1 MDEYRAAKGIEN
13 SSVVLCTRSITLVN
27 VSTLLNNSRK
37 ENSEPANS
45 GRPTMCRSCGA
56 IIGAGQEECTVCG
69 NSASGPTS
77 NGQPRVAAADSETM
91 RFARAVLDRPYK
103 FTIILLITNIF
114 VFTLMW
120 QSSDMPLS
128 LTAVLPAEVL
138 LPFGAKLNYY
148 IHTMHQWWR
157 FVTPMFLHV
166 NLLHLIVNM
175 YSLWIVGPYVEKLY
189 GSAKFVVFWV
199 VTGVAGVVGSY
210 LTVRPGLAGNPITG
224 FIFKAYDTPS
234 AGASGAL
241 FGLVGV
247 LFVFGIKFR
256 HELPEGFKRAF
267 GTGLLPMIVLNLFI
281 GYVLRGF
288 IDNAAHVGGL
298 LSGAVLALVVD
309 YRRPGERSSV
319 AVTWRVLQIAAIALV
334 AVSFFKTVQHFRDP
348 QPAELVTQVEQP
360 LEPQNPA
367 YLHYAKAMNDAQEAF
382 VVAVKDK
389 NSSNIDAAIKSLD
402 AAPSLDPKADELR
415 QRLKAL
421 LLRAG
426 EPQPTSA
433 ASPTVD
439 KNKPVPADQLTQ
451 EFFAWRK
458 EYNQWLKTGARNH
471 SGLNQLIDES
481 QK

>member
-1 MDEYRAAKGIEN
+1 
-13 SSVVLCTRSITLVN
+13 
-27 VSTLLNNSRK
+27 
-37 ENSEPANS
+37 
-45 GRPTMCRSCGA
+45 MCRSCGA
-56 IIGAGQEECTVCG
+56 IIGAGQEQCAVCG

-77 NGQPRVAAADSETM
+77 AGQTRPAAGDSETM
-91 RFARAVLDRPYK
+91 RFARAVLNRPYK
-103 FTIILLITNIF
+103 FTIILLVANIF

-120 QSSDMPLS
+120 QTSDLPLS
-128 LTAVLPAEVL
+128 LSTPLPAEVL
-138 LPFGAKLNYY
+138 LPFGAKLNFY
-148 IHTMHQWWR
+148 IHTWHQWWR

-199 VTGVAGVVGSY
+199 LTGVAGVVGSY

-288 IDNAAHVGGL
+288 IDNAAHLGGM

-309 YRRPGERSSV
+309 YRRPGEKSGV
-319 AVTWRVLQIAAIALV
+319 ALTWRVLQIAAIALV
-334 AVSFFKTVQHFRDP
+334 AVSFLKTVQHFRDP
-348 QPAELVTQVEQP
+348 WPPELVAQAQP
-360 LEPQNPA
+360 PAEPQNPA
-367 YLHYAKAMNDAQEAF
+367 YLNYAKAMNDAHEAF
-382 VVAVKDK
+382 VVAVKDR
-389 NSSNIDAAIKSLD
+389 NSSNIETAVKSLD
-402 AAPSLDPKADELR
+402 AAPSLDPKADDLR

-421 LLRAG
+421 LLQAKD
-426 EPQPTSA
+426 PQATAA

-439 KNKPVPADQLTQ
+439 KNRPVLANRLTQ

-471 SGLNQLIDES
+471 SGLNELIDQSE
-481 QK
+481 K